1 MREFATMTNLAVWY
15 SRQEVGEV
23 VDTLRSQVDPKRL
36 KLLEKNLAKTRTRDS
51 MHAFSKLTEVVDG
64 EPRIIS
70 DPPLIQPARDILHG
84 APGEAV
90 MEQLRVIVRNYRESL
105 QSDRRVLLEQFR
117 FVDIA
122 FKVVGVGSVGTRAW
136 IVLLMGKDGADP
148 LFLQF
153 KEAQASVLEEFLQPS
168 EYSTHS
174 ERVVA
179 GQHLMQTSS
188 DIFLGWLHA
197 KSNLDGQHRDFY
209 GRQLKDWK
217 GSIEVDSLTA
227 EGMTIYGE
235 LCGWTLARAHAR
247 SGDRIAIASYLGGGE
262 VFDQAIAEFS
272 TGLRGSEPARLR
284 GTAGSREKRSD
295 HRPHRA
301 VTSWPGSRS
310 WRSPRIISTTRHSC
324 WLSATAATG
333 WPSRSCPRGTR
344 ALTAARGQIEAVLG
358 GENASGVAAY
368 RGGSMAGFM
377 IGRSRGEA
385 LWGRN
390 AWIDAAG
397 HAAADPEVVRD
408 LYAAAAVR
416 WWELGLTRQYA
427 LVPAFDPHVLDA
439 WWRLGFGQQQAMAI
453 REVQSHSWPEHVRQA
468 TTNDLDA
475 LVALEPLVD
484 QAHRESP
491 VFSEVY
497 RDDDPETLRGEY
509 IDDLADDAVAT
520 LVYEREGR
528 IPGALAVVP
537 IEHSPM
543 HAGLVRPDGQC
554 LLSFA
559 ATLPS
564 DRGSGVGLALT
575 EGALAWAGESGTRQ
589 WPPTGA
595 SPTCC
600 PRDSGRAAV
609 SGRHSCG
616 CTGRCPR

>member
-1 MREFATMTNLAVWY
+1 M
-15 SRQEVGEV
+15 
-23 VDTLRSQVDPKRL
+23 
-36 KLLEKNLAKTRTRDS
+36 
-51 MHAFSKLTEVVDG
+51 
-64 EPRIIS
+64 
-70 DPPLIQPARDILHG
+70 
-84 APGEAV
+84 
-90 MEQLRVIVRNYRESL
+90 
-105 QSDRRVLLEQFR
+105 
-117 FVDIA
+117 
-122 FKVVGVGSVGTRAW
+122 
-136 IVLLMGKDGADP
+136 
-148 LFLQF
+148 
-153 KEAQASVLEEFLQPS
+153 
-168 EYSTHS
+168 
-174 ERVVA
+174 
-179 GQHLMQTSS
+179 
-188 DIFLGWLHA
+188 
-197 KSNLDGQHRDFY
+197 
-209 GRQLKDWK
+209 
-217 GSIEVDSLTA
+217 
-227 EGMTIYGE
+227 
-235 LCGWTLARAHAR
+235 
-247 SGDRIAIASYLGGGE
+247 
-262 VFDQAIAEFS
+262 
-272 TGLRGSEPARLR
+272 ARLEIV
-284 GTAGSREKRSD
+284 AFAED
-295 HRPHRA
+295 HLDDASQLLAERHRRHRLA
-301 VTSWPGSRS
+301 EPLLPEGYE
-310 WRSPRIISTTRHSC
+310 SP
-324 WLSATAATG
+324 
-333 WPSRSCPRGTR
+333 
-344 ALTAARGQIEAVLG
+344 TAARGQIEAVLG

-416 WWELGLTRQYA
+416 WWKLGLTRQYA
-427 LVPAFDPHVLDA
+427 LVPVFDPHVLDA
-439 WWRLGFGQQQAMAI
+439 WWRLGFGQQQVMAI

-559 ATLPS
+559 ATMPS

-575 EGALAWAGESGTRQ
+575 EGALAWASESGYSAIATDWRVTNLLSSRF
-589 WPPTGA
+589 WAHRGFRPTFLRLYR
-595 SPTCC
+595 SLP
-600 PRDSGRAAV
+600 
-609 SGRHSCG
+609 
-616 CTGRCPR
+616 